1 MSVKVSVILP
11 VYNASDY
18 LHQCMDSIVG
28 QTLKDI
34 EIICVDDGS
43 TDNSL
48 DILKEYEQKD
58 KRVKVIQQKNA
69 GAGAARNNGL
79 SIATGEYLSFL
90 DSDDFFE
97 FDMLEKAYEKAKGSN
112 AQIVVFRS
120 DQYREDLKEFVK
132 VKWTLHEKQLPPY
145 RPMNFHSFTG
155 NVFRV
160 FVGWAWD
167 KLFERKFVEENH
179 LKFQEL
185 RTSNDMLF
193 VFSAIAFAKRIEIE
207 DVILAHQRRN
217 NPKSLSNPREKSWEC
232 FRMALNA
239 LKDALTAHGNFW
251 EFEQDYIN
259 YALHFSLW
267 NLDTITGPNKERLYN
282 KLKNEWFAEFGI
294 DSLPAERFYD
304 KKEYAKYLK
313 IKSGDFNAYCE
324 Q

>member
-1 MSVKVSVILP
+1 
-11 VYNASDY
+11 
-18 LHQCMDSIVG
+18 
-28 QTLKDI
+28 
-34 EIICVDDGS
+34 
-43 TDNSL
+43 
-48 DILKEYEQKD
+48 
-58 KRVKVIQQKNA
+58 
-69 GAGAARNNGL
+69 
-79 SIATGEYLSFL
+79 
-90 DSDDFFE
+90 
-97 FDMLEKAYEKAKGSN
+97 
-112 AQIVVFRS
+112 
-120 DQYREDLKEFVK
+120 
-132 VKWTLHEKQLPPY
+132 
-145 RPMNFHSFTG
+145 MNFRSFTG

-193 VFSAIAFAKRIEIE
+193 VFSAIAFAQRIEIE

-217 NPKSLSNPREKSWEC
+217 NPKSLSNTREKSWEC

-267 NLDTITGPNKERLYN
+267 HLDTITGAKKEVLFN

-313 IKSGDFNAYCE
+313 IKSNEFNAYYE
-324 Q
+324 E